1 MTLWSSAYR
10 WLRLSSRPP
19 KKIPPSPNLRRP
31 PSLPSFPQETAK
43 RLRRSNPVQASPE
56 TPEQEPALPTKD
68 GQKGPLQDAEQES
81 EASDEAIRALLT
93 ELDEA
98 LERAIQGEQSG
109 DAQMVCQAAAHIGRL
124 AETYDL
130 RVLDD
135 ESARCLEEVACSGN
149 MDEIVQLMP
158 DLVSAIN
165 RNRASFEE
173 AERDG

>member
-1 MTLWSSAYR
+1 MKLWSAPSRANNRATRR
-10 WLRLSSRPP
+10 W
-19 KKIPPSPNLRRP
+19 
-31 PSLPSFPQETAK
+31 
-43 RLRRSNPVQASPE
+43 
-56 TPEQEPALPTKD
+56 
-68 GQKGPLQDAEQES
+68 
-81 EASDEAIRALLT
+81 
-93 ELDEA
+93 
-98 LERAIQGEQSG
+98 
-109 DAQMVCQAAAHIGRL
+109 VCQAAAHIGRL

-135 ESARCLEEVACSGN
+135 PARCLEEVACSGN

>member
-1 MTLWSSAYR
+1 
-10 WLRLSSRPP
+10 
-19 KKIPPSPNLRRP
+19 
-31 PSLPSFPQETAK
+31 
-43 RLRRSNPVQASPE
+43 
-56 TPEQEPALPTKD
+56 
-68 GQKGPLQDAEQES
+68 
-81 EASDEAIRALLT
+81 
-93 ELDEA
+93 
-98 LERAIQGEQSG
+98 
-109 DAQMVCQAAAHIGRL
+109 MVGQAAAHIGRL

-135 ESARCLEEVACSGN
+135 PARCLEEVACSGN

>member
-1 MTLWSSAYR
+1 M
-10 WLRLSSRPP
+10 LS
-19 KKIPPSPNLRRP
+19 RR
-31 PSLPSFPQETAK
+31 A
-43 RLRRSNPVQASPE
+43 RH
-56 TPEQEPALPTKD
+56 
-68 GQKGPLQDAEQES
+68 
-81 EASDEAIRALLT
+81 SDEAIRALLT

-135 ESARCLEEVACSGN
+135 PARCLEEVACSGN